1 MEVYYEVWCPDSRR
15 YIIDQALPAWEKFE
29 AIVDLHW
36 KPYGKASVGSINYHY
51 FFQNTYHKLG
61 LKILF
66 YFLSSSMSK
75 VKLKTLGIRLNV
87 NMGQKNA
94 WGT

>member
-1 MEVYYEVWCPDSRR
+1 
-15 YIIDQALPAWEKFE
+15 LPAWEKFE

-51 FFQNTYHKLG
+51 L
-61 LKILF
+61 LKYLLQSWSKNLL
-66 YFLSSSMSK
+66 LSSSMSK